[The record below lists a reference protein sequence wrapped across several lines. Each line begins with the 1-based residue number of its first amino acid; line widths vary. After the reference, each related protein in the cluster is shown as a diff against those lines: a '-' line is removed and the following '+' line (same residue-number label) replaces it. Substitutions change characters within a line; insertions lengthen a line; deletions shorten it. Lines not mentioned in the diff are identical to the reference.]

1 MNADQDAE
9 FSFSID
15 LPARN
20 EWENVDLLRTSIL
33 NCFTAMF
40 HNVEHCQALA
50 MITGEL
56 LENAVKY
63 GDWDRD
69 RAYLNAPAARH
80 LRLRVWGAG
89 REAHVSVENPIG
101 DDSRHIQRLHETL
114 AWLKGFA
121 SAEEAYRARLLEIA
135 ASTDQHVEG
144 GLGLARVAYEG
155 NCTLRADVQAPGVL
169 CVTADLALTA

>member
-1 MNADQDAE
+1 MNADQEPE

-15 LPARN
+15 LPARHD
-20 EWENVDLLRTSIL
+20 WENVDLLRTSLL

-40 HNVEHCQALA
+40 QNIERCQALA

-63 GDWDRD
+63 GDWERE
-69 RAYLNAPAARH
+69 RSH
-80 LRLRVWGAG
+80 FRLRVWGAG
-89 REAHVSVENPIG
+89 REAHVSVENPIAA
-101 DDSRHIQRLHETL
+101 DSQHVARLHETL

-121 SAEEAYRARLLEIA
+121 SPEEAYRARLLEIA
-135 ASTDQHVEG
+135 ASTDRSAEG

-155 NCTLRADVQAPGVL
+155 NCTLRVDVPASGVL
-169 CVTADLALTA
+169 CVTADLGAAA

>member
-1 MNADQDAE
+1 MSAEPDAD

-20 EWENVDLLRTSIL
+20 EWANVDLLRTSVL

-40 HNVEHCQALA
+40 QSVDSCQALA

-63 GDWDRD
+63 GDWGRE
-69 RAYLNAPAARH
+69 RCH
-80 LRLRVWGAG
+80 FRLRVWGEAG
-89 REAHVSVENPIG
+89 AAHVSVENPITPG
-101 DDSRHIQRLHETL
+101 SEHVTRLLDTL
-114 AWLKGFA
+114 RWLKGFP

-135 ASTDQHVEG
+135 ASTAGGGEG

-155 NCTLRADVQAPGVL
+155 NCALRAQVREAGVL
-169 CVTADLALTA
+169 TVTADLAAVT